1 MQFSYCYLSLN
12 MSLYMNF
19 QFHIAVR
26 CNLTLAGQLIQDV
39 VMSQCLLVLLCW
51 VEKQSSQSVNALEM
65 YSACLYSSDCVSC
78 CHVNVI
84 CTLRSRLC
92 HNNGETSLQ
101 AEPELRRM
109 GAEREAGYGRICP
122 CLPLP
127 TSCEFRNIQH
137 WHCGHVTLKLILKL
151 RRGHPAK

>member
-1 MQFSYCYLSLN
+1 MQFSFCYLSLN
-12 MSLYMNF
+12 MSLDMYC
-19 QFHIAVR
+19 QFHIATR
-26 CNLTLAGQLIQDV
+26 CNLTLAWQLIQDV
-39 VMSQCLLVLLCW
+39 VMSQCLIVLLCW
-51 VEKQSSQSVNALEM
+51 VEKQTSQSVNALKINPTR
-65 YSACLYSSDCVSC
+65 LYSSDCVPC

-137 WHCGHVTLKLILKL
+137 
-151 RRGHPAK
+151 